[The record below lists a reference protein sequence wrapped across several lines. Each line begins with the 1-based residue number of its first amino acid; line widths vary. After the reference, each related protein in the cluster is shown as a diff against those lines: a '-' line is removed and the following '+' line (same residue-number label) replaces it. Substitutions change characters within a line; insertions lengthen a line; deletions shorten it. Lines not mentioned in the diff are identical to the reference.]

1 MNIFQAFVI
10 KIAGIISAI
19 FVFSYPQSVNIIKPI
34 DGIISTTTEP
44 IVIEIPQK
52 SPVVT
57 NFIQDTVPK
66 GLEVAQNP
74 QLAPEIQYVPV
85 YITPVTITQQ
95 EPILPQIAQSQPIKM
110 QTAKIEIKNPLPR
123 KGLGRDLK
131 YRSEPLDEASTLNI
145 GAVLYNPDG
154 SINNTAEMVITAT
167 DGSQD
172 KTLQGTGDI
181 STFGDI
187 NHPKEYY
194 AFMYD
199 IKTPGVHKITF
210 TALGVSEEVSINV
223 TEEDTR

>member
-1 MNIFQAFVI
+1 MENFYIIKVI
-10 KIAGIISAI
+10 GILYAI
-19 FVFSYPQSVNIIKPI
+19 FTFSYPQSTNIIQPI
-34 DGIISTTTEP
+34 NGIIATTTEP
-44 IVIEIPQK
+44 IVIEISQK
-52 SPVVT
+52 SPAVA
-57 NFIQDTVPK
+57 NFIQDTVSNGP
-66 GLEVAQNP
+66 EVAQNP
-74 QLAPEIQYVPV
+74 PSVSEIQYVPV

-131 YRSEPLDEASTLNI
+131 YRSEPLDEVSTINI

-154 SINNTAEMVITAT
+154 SVNNTAEMVITTT
-167 DGSQD
+167 DVSQD

-199 IKTPGVHKITF
+199 IKTSGLHKITF